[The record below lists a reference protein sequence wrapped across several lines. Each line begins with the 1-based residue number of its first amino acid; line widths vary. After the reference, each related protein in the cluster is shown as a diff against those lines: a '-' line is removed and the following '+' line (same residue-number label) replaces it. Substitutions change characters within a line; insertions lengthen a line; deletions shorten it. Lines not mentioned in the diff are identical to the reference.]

1 MDPTSNERSS
11 DNEARRKAAALIS
24 DSPEQLVA
32 LARRHYA
39 NSHPNPLRSACPG
52 EATLR
57 ASIFSGGLP
66 GDELSA
72 HTLECSECFR
82 EYQTILASYR
92 AERSEGRPLASRWGE
107 WLRSFTRRPAPAYG
121 AAFAMLLLLFTG
133 AYLWWGVKSP
143 VSPDAKRAEI
153 KPPSPSS
160 SAPATN
166 GSAPPAANE
175 RAVTIPVPQP
185 PQSPEPTPRQA
196 ASPLVARRA
205 PARREKPRPSEAHN
219 PRRPGSPGGG
229 YPSPTPGSME
239 ASEVDLS
246 EYERTRGGG
255 GGTITLR
262 RVNASLTLRL
272 PEGARRGRYR
282 VSILDAAGRRLR
294 SVNAESPDGLVL
306 KLRLDLATL
315 APGRYSLE
323 LTDAAGNIFDYAV
336 ALEGD

>member
-1 MDPTSNERSS
+1 MDPTSNERNS
-11 DNEARRKAAALIS
+11 DNEARRKAAALVS

-52 EATLR
+52 EAVLR

-92 AERSEGRPLASRWGE
+92 AEGSEGRLLASRWGE
-107 WLRSFTRRPAPAYG
+107 LVRSLTRWPAPAY
-121 AAFAMLLLLFTG
+121 AAVFALLLLLFTG
-133 AYLWWGVKSP
+133 VYLWWRVKAP
-143 VSPDAKRAEI
+143 VSPDAERAET
-153 KPPSPSS
+153 KSASPSS
-160 SAPATN
+160 PATSTN
-166 GSAPPAANE
+166 GSAPPANDRTA
-175 RAVTIPVPQP
+175 TIPQQ
-185 PQSPEPTPRQA
+185 PQSPEPTPREA
-196 ASPLVARRA
+196 TMPPLVARRM
-205 PARREKPRPSEAHN
+205 PVRREKSRLSETHK
-219 PRRPGSPGGG
+219 PQRPGEPGGG
-229 YPSPTPGSME
+229 YPSPGPGSVE
-239 ASEVDLS
+239 AFEFNLS

-262 RVNASLTLRL
+262 HVNASLTLRL
-272 PEGARRGRYR
+272 PEGARRGKYR

-323 LTDAAGNIFDYAV
+323 LTDAVGDVFDYAV